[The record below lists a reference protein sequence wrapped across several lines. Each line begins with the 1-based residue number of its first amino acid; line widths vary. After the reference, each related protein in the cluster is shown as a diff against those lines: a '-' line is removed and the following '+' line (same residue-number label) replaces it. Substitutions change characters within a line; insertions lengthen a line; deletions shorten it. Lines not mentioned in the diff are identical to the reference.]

1 MKTFSTPARYN
12 DYVLPSPR
20 TVSFGVLMSGG
31 DMGREARPDESF
43 THMVMQW
50 GQFLDH
56 DLDFTTMAPSI
67 QRFSDG
73 LACRDTC
80 DREAPCFPINGS

>member
-1 MKTFSTPARYN
+1 M
-12 DYVLPSPR
+12 SPGPR
-20 TVSFGVLMSGG
+20 IPRQDL
-31 DMGREARPDESF
+31 EF

-73 LACRDTC
+73 QACKDSC
-80 DREAPCFPINGS
+80 EREAPCFPISGKCLVYF